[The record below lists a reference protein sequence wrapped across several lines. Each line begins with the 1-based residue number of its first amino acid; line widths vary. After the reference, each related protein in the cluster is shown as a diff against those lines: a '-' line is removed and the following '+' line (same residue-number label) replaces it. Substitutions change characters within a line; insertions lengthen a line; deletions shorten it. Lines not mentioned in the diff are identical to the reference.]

1 MVITEPIFKQYKL
14 LKVNHILQNQMQE
27 FKCYHKFKNS
37 TMPAYLQQ
45 LKLLPNSSIH
55 SHNTRT
61 YTYTEKHIRLQNN
74 AFKTKYT
81 FYFKKKQKTMLQGD
95 TNAMK

>member
-1 MVITEPIFKQYKL
+1 MVLTEPIFKQFKL

-37 TMPAYLQQ
+37 TLPAYLQQ

-55 SHNTRT
+55 SHNTRGKT
-61 YTYTEKHIRLQNN
+61 ALHIHRN
-74 AFKTKYT
+74 THT
-81 FYFKKKQKTMLQGD
+81 FAKQCI
-95 TNAMK
+95 